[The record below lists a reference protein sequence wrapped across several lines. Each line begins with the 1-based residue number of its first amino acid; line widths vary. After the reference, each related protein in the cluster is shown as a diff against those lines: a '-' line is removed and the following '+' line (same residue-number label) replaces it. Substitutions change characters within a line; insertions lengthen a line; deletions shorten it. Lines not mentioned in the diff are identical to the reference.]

1 MENLILKSLPE
12 SDYNKLAPHLTT
24 VTFGVAAT
32 VYQADETIEYVYFP
46 ETAVFSMLSTMMD
59 GSTTEVGVIGR
70 EGILGVRVLL
80 GTYRTPHSA
89 VAQIPGTAKRVP
101 SHVFSEGIA
110 ASPALQTMALRYT
123 QALIAQSRQGIACAT
138 QHSMTQHFARWL
150 LMMTDYTGS
159 DELEVTHEIIS
170 LLIGARRAGVSVI
183 AQSFREAGLIEYQR
197 GHIKILDRVRLR
209 AESCECYK
217 IMKHEIEQLY
227 SDTFR
232 NAPA

>member
-12 SDYNKLAPHLTT
+12 PDFSKLAPHLTT
-24 VTFGVAAT
+24 VTIGVATT
-32 VYQADETIEYVYFP
+32 VFQADENIEYVYFP

-70 EGILGVRVLL
+70 EGMLGVRVVL
-80 GTYRTPHSA
+80 GTYKTPHSA
-89 VAQIPGTAKRVP
+89 VAQIPGTAKRVQ
-101 SHVFSEGIA
+101 SHIFSKGLA
-110 ASPALQTMALRYT
+110 ASPALQTIALRYT

-159 DELEVTHEIIS
+159 DELDVTHEIIS
-170 LLIGARRAGVSVI
+170 LLIGARRAGVSVL

-197 GHIKILDRVRLR
+197 GHVKILNRPGIQ

-227 SDTFR
+227 SETFT
-232 NAPA
+232 NARA